1 MRELNQKS
9 LIEVGGGFYFAPFV
23 WGSVLG
29 TIGYTVSNKYDF
41 HVSGVLI
48 AAAAGAIT
56 GCFEPLGA
64 LGKVL
69 QVANVAISSEVIS
82 YIQTQKW

>member
-1 MRELNQKS
+1 MKEIDKKL
-9 LIEVGGGFYFAPFV
+9 LDEIGGGFYAPLI

-41 HVSGVLI
+41 HLSGLLV
-48 AAAAGAIT
+48 AAMGGGLT
-56 GCFEPLGA
+56 GYLEPFGA

-69 QVANVAISSEVIS
+69 QVINVALTSEVVS
-82 YIQTQKW
+82 YIQTGEL